1 MSVNKVPGRLV
12 VITHHRL
19 KPQVAG
25 LWGQL
30 FGIYSLPGEPE
41 DHTESNRSHLRGCDV
56 TQMMRSHRGNWP
68 KRRDHLQILKIW
80 MPSTGVQEW
89 EMYSKWLTIIST
101 HFYCHTCLFTMTFLF
116 QTLHPSFHNP
126 PVNHPVDVRV
136 KLLWVWVLTDRIRK
150 PPICIAYA
158 ANAVAFTLAFL
169 YSPPDNLTTYTALD
183 VWNTNHT
190 CLCMQASDLFI

>member
-1 MSVNKVPGRLV
+1 MSHKWWGLTE
-12 VITHHRL
+12 VIDRRGEIIYRYL
-19 KPQVAG
+19 KYEC
-25 LWGQL
+25 LQL
-30 FGIYSLPGEPE
+30 EFKNEKCI
-41 DHTESNRSHLRGCDV
+41 HLI
-56 TQMMRSHRGNWP
+56 SHR
-68 KRRDHLQILKIW
+68 
-80 MPSTGVQEW
+80 
-89 EMYSKWLTIIST
+89 SKWLTVIST

-190 CLCMQASDLFI
+190 CLCMQASDLFIEMRLSIGMVYCSALWLRPWFGETYRRVWRWRAPPQFLHCY